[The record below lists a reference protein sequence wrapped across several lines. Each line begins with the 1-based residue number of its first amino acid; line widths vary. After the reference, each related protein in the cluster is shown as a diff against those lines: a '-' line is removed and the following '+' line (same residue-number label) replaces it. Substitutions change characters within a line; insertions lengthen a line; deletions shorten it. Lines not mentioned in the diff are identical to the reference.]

1 MISAIILAAGTSSRM
16 GEPKQLLPFKGLSL
30 IRTVTRNVLASS
42 VDEVLVVSGC
52 KAAEVNAQV
61 LDLPVKMVYNPDYK
75 LGQGTTLAAGAGQI
89 NPASEF
95 FLVFMGDQPLID
107 AAIIDS
113 LIEEYRQR
121 DCLALRPVYNGQPGH
136 PVILDGSLLEAV
148 KSLSEDEG
156 ARQILAGLGNRV
168 IELPVPYPEV
178 VLDVDTP
185 EAYQKL
191 SHL

>member
-148 KSLSEDEG
+148 KSLSGDEG